1 MNNLLGRNKPTE
13 ATSYFTDD
21 DGAEI
26 KDPKMIANRFNDFF
40 TNINPSLASKIPPPD
55 TTVLEHILS
64 SDSPPDSLFFIPCTS
79 EEVLKIRSSLKPST
93 SSGVDEI
100 IDVLIHIFNC
110 SLSTGI
116 VPSKLKIAKVNPV
129 FKSGDKHK
137 FTNYRPISILPSIS
151 KLLEKVVY
159 NRIYDF
165 ITNHKFSAQIN
176 LAFAKNTLRIWQS
189 TICTI

>member
-1 MNNLLGRNKPTE
+1 MKKTWETLNNLLGRNKPTK

-26 KDPKMIANRFNDFF
+26 KDPEMIANRFNDFF
-40 TNINPSLASKIPPPD
+40 TNIGPSLASKIPPPD

-64 SDSPPDSLFFIPCTS
+64 SDSPPDSLFFTPCTS
-79 EEVLKIRSSLKPST
+79 EEVLKITSSLKPST
-93 SSGVDEI
+93 SSGVDGISSNLLKQIIPEI

-137 FTNYRPISILPSIS
+137 FTNYRPVSILPSIS
-151 KLLEKVVY
+151 KLLEKVV
-159 NRIYDF
+159 
-165 ITNHKFSAQIN
+165 
-176 LAFAKNTLRIWQS
+176 
-189 TICTI
+189 